1 MPPRIASLAMAEPSP
16 TTTPKRKRG
25 EELPITPIKFSFDPS
40 KTEPSEDGNSPRTA
54 VAHRF
59 RGLAL
64 GGGGGVAG
72 DEPDDV
78 EAADATRKRQRPDED
93 MKDGAEAGD
102 AAVEGEPSETSPPR
116 PQPDVAIASTEPTEE
131 TPRRALPI
139 VELPPEHKSPGRR
152 RAGTP
157 PLRLKKSPG
166 KDRNKAD
173 AEEPSVADPVRAAL
187 TWHEDEITIYDP
199 DDDDDDGTG
208 INGVGFKPTPALAQ
222 ARAMKRRQQMA
233 EYRRRE
239 ENEARAKRSQ
249 RRRGETPTP
258 SGGVVKKRSPTR
270 KVRFIDAET
279 QKITITTI

>member
-1 MPPRIASLAMAEPSP
+1 MAEPSP

-25 EELPITPIKFSFDPS
+25 EELPVTPIKFSFDPS

-64 GGGGGVAG
+64 EGGGGVAG
-72 DEPDDV
+72 DEPDDIQ
-78 EAADATRKRQRPDED
+78 ATDATRKRRRPDENA
-93 MKDGAEAGD
+93 KDTAKAGD
-102 AAVEGEPSETSPPR
+102 GEPSKTLPR
-116 PQPDVAIASTEPTEE
+116 PPQPDVAIASTESTEE
-131 TPRRALPI
+131 TPEKTRPV
-139 VELPPEHKSPGRR
+139 VELPPEHKPTRGR

-157 PLRLKKSPG
+157 PLRLKKSPSKYKS
-166 KDRNKAD
+166 KDHAD
-173 AEEPSVADPVRAAL
+173 EPSVADPVRAAL

-249 RRRGETPTP
+249 RRRGETTAP
-258 SGGVVKKRSPTR
+258 SGGVVKKRSPTK
-270 KVRFIDAET
+270 KVHFIDAES
-279 QKITITTI
+279 QRD